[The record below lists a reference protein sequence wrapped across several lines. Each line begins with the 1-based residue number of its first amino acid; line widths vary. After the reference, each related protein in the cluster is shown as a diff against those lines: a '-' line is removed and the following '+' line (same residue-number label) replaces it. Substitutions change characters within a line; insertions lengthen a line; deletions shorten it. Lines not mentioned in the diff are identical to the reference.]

1 MIFIEC
7 YNGKDIKFYKEFKL
21 RKRKSMVKKS
31 VIAIMTICIVIFMIL
46 QSDVHAMDI
55 GFIPDT
61 YKPASTTD
69 VAGADQIQ
77 NIANS
82 IIGPIK
88 VVGSA
93 ISVVALIIMGIKY
106 VMGSIEEKAE
116 YKKTML
122 PYLIGAIMV
131 FAITNLLS
139 ILVEI
144 VGGFK

>member
-1 MIFIEC
+1 MA
-7 YNGKDIKFYKEFKL
+7 
-21 RKRKSMVKKS
+21 KKS
-31 VIAIMTICIVIFMIL
+31 VVAIMTMFIVIFVII
-46 QSDVHAMDI
+46 QGNVYAIRI
-55 GFIPDT
+55 GFLPDD
-61 YKPASTTD
+61 YKPPSTTN
-69 VAGADQIQ
+69 VSGADQIQ

-82 IIGPIK
+82 IIGPIR

-93 ISVVALIIMGIKY
+93 VSVIALIIMGIKY

-116 YKKTML
+116 YKKTMM

-131 FAITNLLS
+131 FSITNLLS

>member
-1 MIFIEC
+1 
-7 YNGKDIKFYKEFKL
+7 
-21 RKRKSMVKKS
+21 MVKKS
-31 VIAIMTICIVIFMIL
+31 VVAIMTICIVIFMII
-46 QSDVHAMDI
+46 QSDVHAIDI
-55 GFIPDT
+55 GVTPND
-61 YKPASTTD
+61 YKPSSTTE
-69 VAGADQIQ
+69 VAGASQIQ

-82 IIGPIK
+82 IIGPIR

-93 ISVVALIIMGIKY
+93 ISVIALIIMGIKY

-116 YKKTML
+116 YKKTMM

-144 VGGFK
+144 VGGLQWEQ